1 MRLKAIEDNSK
12 MIFNHSQTEEWAVN
26 INVHYTNWANFSV
39 EDFRPVVGG
48 FS

>member
-12 MIFNHSQTEEWAVN
+12 NAFNQSQIEQWAVN

-39 EDFRPVVGG
+39 EDFRPVVGD